1 MDFYRMKRENG
12 FYIDD
17 KGDGCRL
24 LIPQEDIIQ
33 VALYLLQ
40 PHKGPRTRRKKK

>member
-12 FYIDD
+12 FYIGGSDD
-17 KGDGCRL
+17 CRL